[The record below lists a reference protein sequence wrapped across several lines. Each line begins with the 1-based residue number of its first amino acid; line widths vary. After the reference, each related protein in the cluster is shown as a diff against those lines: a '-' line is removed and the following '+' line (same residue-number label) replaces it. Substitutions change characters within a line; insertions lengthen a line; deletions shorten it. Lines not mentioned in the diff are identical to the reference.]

1 MQLIKN
7 FCERVYVK
15 NTGKN
20 LSGIF
25 PGRFQ
30 PFTNAHL
37 KRIERIIQDYQDIYL
52 TIIVGD
58 VGTLNRENFLTPD
71 ERVEMISLTLN
82 NRGIEMVKIK
92 VVKGGVPNKW
102 VKRLKEE
109 VENFEIVFSD
119 NPFVTQPLQY
129 AGYKTVEFIREGEN
143 SDSLRNKPFELWKDN
158 VPVEV
163 YNYMRQY
170 ALFNRMLRLPS
181 TGRYPFLP
189 KENPFLALV

>member
-1 MQLIKN
+1 
-7 FCERVYVK
+7 
-15 NTGKN
+15 
-20 LSGIF
+20 
-25 PGRFQ
+25 
-30 PFTNAHL
+30 
-37 KRIERIIQDYQDIYL
+37 
-52 TIIVGD
+52 
-58 VGTLNRENFLTPD
+58 
-71 ERVEMISLTLN
+71 
-82 NRGIEMVKIK
+82 MVKIK